1 MQLDLLWKYM
11 QVDMEADK
19 FEADMRQAPNRQ
31 KLLKNRNFIMEQQ
44 NSMKTIEQDT
54 IDKADRKEAI
64 EAEAARLGEL
74 VDAQV
79 KAYAQSAPDDPEE
92 IEKQAA
98 AVQRLL
104 DSLTHYEQEL
114 ARMQKDAEV
123 LDQRQREIRVR
134 AAKAKAEYDQV
145 KEIYDEEF
153 KRDTAT
159 LSQLRQNAEKYT
171 AGIDKGLLDRY
182 KAIKQHSA
190 TPMAMLSGDQCSGC
204 YMSQPNV
211 VLREVKAGEK
221 IVCCDNC
228 GRILYVP
235 TEA

>member
-1 MQLDLLWKYM
+1 M

-44 NSMKTIEQDT
+44 GSMKTIEQDT
-54 IDKADRKEAI
+54 VDKADRKEAI
-64 EAEAARLGEL
+64 EAEAQRLGEL
-74 VDAQV
+74 VDAQLAAFE
-79 KAYAQSAPDDPEE
+79 KNPPEDPEE
-92 IEKQAA
+92 IDKQAGA
-98 AVQRLL
+98 IQKLL

-153 KRDTAT
+153 KRDSAS
-159 LSQLRQNAEKYT
+159 LAQLRANADKHT
-171 AGIDKGLLDRY
+171 AGIDKELLEKY

-190 TPMAMLSGDQCSGC
+190 PPMAMLSGDQCSGC

-235 TEA
+235 GE